1 MATAST
7 AVELEPSTAT
17 RSLTEVASALKALGD
32 ADKTALMKIARIYA
46 ARTCY
51 GAEDLL
57 QEAMCRLLS
66 GARIWP
72 RHVALIALLAGVM
85 RSLAWEWRQQAATE
99 AADATDLKSGEAHAI
114 ATIDIGRIIALF
126 DDDAIA
132 QKIVIAMLQGA
143 RGQEL
148 QELSNLGKTE
158 YESKRTKIR
167 RRIEKLML

>member
-7 AVELEPSTAT
+7 AVELEPSTAG
-17 RSLTEVASALKALGD
+17 RSLTEIASALKALND

-46 ARTCY
+46 ARTSY
-51 GAEDLL
+51 GAEDML
-57 QEAMCRLLS
+57 QEAMCRVLS
-66 GARIWP
+66 GTRIWP
-72 RHVALIALLAGVM
+72 LHVPLIAFLAGVM
-85 RSLAWEWRQQAATE
+85 RSVAWEWRQETAGE
-99 AADATDLKSGEAHAI
+99 AVDAVDSKSGEAQAI

-132 QKIVIAMLQGA
+132 QKIVIGMLQGA

-148 QELSNLGKTE
+148 QELCGLGKTE